1 MNPNRKKQYDLC
13 SYTSTVSEYSLNNND
28 NKEGHKGNVAIERE
42 TPFYVFK
49 LLIAR
54 MNGDHITTDC

>member
-28 NKEGHKGNVAIERE
+28 NKEGHKGNVAIERKHRLD
-42 TPFYVFK
+42 VFK